1 MLLLKNQALTF
12 ILLLGY
18 IGLTLFYIQDKF
30 YYLFDYMVYNL
41 PLFKSTIV
49 GFSNLELDLKP
60 PSDLFLL
67 PVWDSSSLRSSCSS
81 GCRMLGRSHYPWLF
95 LSFCMF
101 LLMVTAGFRHVRS
114 ILWEGEMRA
123 LYTKY

>member
-1 MLLLKNQALTF
+1 MLLLNNQVLTF

-49 GFSNLELDLKP
+49 GFSNLELILNHRAIYFF
-60 PSDLFLL
+60 LFMLL
-67 PVWDSSSLRSSCSS
+67 
-81 GCRMLGRSHYPWLF
+81 
-95 LSFCMF
+95 
-101 LLMVTAGFRHVRS
+101 VRS
-114 ILWEGEMRA
+114 
-123 LYTKY
+123 